1 MFSPQVKKGDM
12 KIINASQ
19 IFAHTFLALFLY
31 ELLLAE
37 NSYQTPWLPKRKKKN
52 NPIKKN
58 NSYPLKEEEGP
69 FNI

>member
-37 NSYQTPWLPKRKKKN
+37 NSYQTP
-52 NPIKKN
+52 
-58 NSYPLKEEEGP
+58 
-69 FNI
+69 